1 MSSPVDPQPET
12 EAGHWQNVLL
22 PYGEDIAV
30 ADIHDALVI
39 KEGNLF
45 LMTDAEGNLPPG
57 DDQGYGLYKGDTRYL
72 SVYDLSLGDVRPVV
86 LLSTAESGYASE
98 HVLTNPPM
106 RTAAG
111 RAVST
116 RSVEVHRRRI
126 ISGSLT
132 ETIQVT
138 NYDLLPVT
146 LTLRFHF
153 AADFQDIFE
162 FRGEKRDRRGELVAP
177 EIAKDRVLFAYLG
190 LDQVRR
196 STELRFSVPP
206 DELTEDAAV
215 FHRQLAH
222 LESFDLTVSIIP
234 DDAPVGASLAA
245 TSERLSASYRDW
257 IDSCTQVVTDNEFF
271 NAMWERS
278 LRDLRMLSIEEEQGT
293 FVAAGTPWFSA
304 LFGRDSI
311 ISALQTLAFNPWL
324 ARDTLRLLAARQGT
338 RVDEWRDEE
347 PGKILHE
354 VRDGEMASLNE
365 IPMTPYYGS
374 VDSTPLFLILAA
386 EYVAWTG
393 DLDLVREL
401 EPQLL
406 AALDWVD
413 RRMSANASGY
423 LDYAS
428 QSSKGLLNQ
437 GWKDSHDG
445 IVNGDGTLVRPPI
458 ALVEV
463 QGYVYAAQRGMAHLF
478 DLLDKPELAE
488 ARRQKA
494 AAFKRRFNDDFWLE
508 QDRFF
513 ALALGAG
520 NQPSTAITSN
530 PGHCLWAGIVEG
542 DKARS
547 VAERL
552 FANDMFSGWG
562 IRTLSSRTPRYNPLG
577 YHLGSVWPHDNSIIS
592 MGLKR
597 YGFEEELDELATAT
611 YDCCRSF
618 DYYRLPELFCGLPR
632 TPHGA
637 PVRYPVAAQPQA
649 WAAGTIPLL
658 LQAILGLAPNASRN
672 ELRLV
677 NPRLPN
683 WLNEVEL
690 HGLRV
695 GKRSVDLR
703 FERQDGPAKVSV
715 LANEGIDVVF
725 ADRWPEL

>member
-1 MSSPVDPQPET
+1 MSSPVDRQPDT
-12 EAGHWQNVLL
+12 EAGYQQNVLL

-45 LMTDAEGNLPPG
+45 LMSDADGNLPSG
-57 DDQGYGLYKGDTRYL
+57 VDQGYGLYKGDTRYL

-86 LLSTAESGYASE
+86 LLSTAENGYSSE
-98 HVLTNPPM
+98 HHLTNPPM

-111 RAVST
+111 RAVPT
-116 RSVEVHRRRI
+116 RSIEIRRQRV

-138 NYDLLPVT
+138 NFDILPVT
-146 LTLRFHF
+146 LTLRFRF

-162 FRGEKRDRRGELVAP
+162 FRGEKRDRRGELLEP
-177 EIAKDRVLFAYLG
+177 EIEQDRVVFAYLG
-190 LDQVRR
+190 LDHVRR

-206 DELTEDAAV
+206 DELTEDGAV

-222 LESFDLTVSIIP
+222 MESFDLTISIIP
-234 DDAPVGASLAA
+234 DGAHAEASLPA

-278 LRDLRMLSIEEEQGT
+278 LRDLRMLSIEQEQGT

-311 ISALQTLAFNPWL
+311 ITALQTLAFKPQL
-324 ARDTLRLLAARQGT
+324 ARDTLRLLAARQGR

-354 VRDGEMASLNE
+354 VREGEMASMHE

-374 VDSTPLFLILAA
+374 VDSTPLFLVLAA

-413 RRMSANASGY
+413 RRTSANGSGY

-428 QSSKGLLNQ
+428 RSSKGLLNQ

-463 QGYVYAAQRGMAHLF
+463 QGYVYAAQRGMAQLF
-478 DLLDKPELAE
+478 DLLGKPELAE
-488 ARRQKA
+488 ARRQQA
-494 AAFKRRFNDDFWLE
+494 AAFKRRFNDDFWVE
-508 QDRFF
+508 EDRFF
-513 ALALGAG
+513 ALALGAEHR
-520 NQPSTAITSN
+520 PATAVTSN
-530 PGHCLWAGIVEG
+530 PGHCLWAGIVER
-542 DKARS
+542 DKAAA

-552 FANDMFSGWG
+552 FENDMFSGWG

-577 YHLGSVWPHDNSIIS
+577 YHLGSVWPHDNSIIG

-597 YGFEEELDELATAT
+597 YGFEEELDDLATAT

-618 DYYRLPELFCGLPR
+618 DYYRLPEPFCGTPR
-632 TPHGA
+632 TPHSA
-637 PVRYPVAAQPQA
+637 PVRYPVAARPQA
-649 WAAGTIPLL
+649 WAAGTVPLI

-677 NPRLPN
+677 SPRLPH

-690 HGLRV
+690 HGLRI
-695 GKRSVDLR
+695 GARAVDLR

-715 LANEGIDVVF
+715 LANDGVDVVL
-725 ADRWPEL
+725 ADRWPDL